1 MDIFVTVMLVAMV
14 LLVVVV
20 GAAVVVVGTGVVLV
34 DAGVV
39 GTGVV
44 VLPVTGLH
52 PINGRMYANPCPWL

>member
-1 MDIFVTVMLVAMV
+1 
-14 LLVVVV
+14 VV

-52 PINGRMYANPCPWL
+52 PINGRMYANPCPVL